1 MEKVSKQSTKFL
13 KFNDTLL
20 YFIDV
25 EGKKFIAYKPICDV
39 LGIDANRCYKNLKKD
54 YIIGPELAVL
64 PMQVENNGIIQ
75 FRKMTCIPE
84 KYIYGWIFS
93 LNSENEKLRHFKKEC
108 HNVLF
113 NYFNGVIGKR
123 KDLLFEVV
131 ENQKKIT
138 EIKTRLLNHK
148 DYKDLLELENNS
160 KIFTVEMKK
169 IDKIVIG
176 TPELDLK

>member
-1 MEKVSKQSTKFL
+1 MKQVSKKSTKFL

-25 EGKKFIAYKPICDV
+25 DGKKFIAYKPICDV

-84 KYIYGWIFS
+84 IYIYGWIFS
-93 LNSENEKLRHFKKEC
+93 LKSDNEKLKHFKKEC
-108 HNVLF
+108 YNILF
-113 NYFNGVIGKR
+113 KHFNGEIGKR
-123 KDLLFEVV
+123 KDLLLDVV
-131 ENQKKIT
+131 ENQKKIS
-138 EIKTRLLNHK
+138 EVKERLLNQK
-148 DYKDLLELENNS
+148 DYKELLVLENNS
-160 KIFTVEMKK
+160 KFFTVEMKK

-176 TPELDLK
+176 TPEIPFS